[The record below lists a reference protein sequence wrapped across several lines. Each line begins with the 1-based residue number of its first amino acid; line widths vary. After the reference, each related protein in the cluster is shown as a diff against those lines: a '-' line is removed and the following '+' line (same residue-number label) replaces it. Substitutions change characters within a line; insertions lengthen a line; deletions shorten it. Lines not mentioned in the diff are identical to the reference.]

1 MWDVEVGL
9 AGDYEV
15 ELWYACP
22 ERDIGSTIELS
33 LGDIRLR
40 GKVTTA
46 HDPPARGRE
55 MERAPRTESY
65 AKEFRPL
72 KLGTIKLE
80 NQTGTLTLRALEIPS
95 DQVMEFR
102 LLTFRRVE

>member
-1 MWDVEVGL
+1 
-9 AGDYEV
+9 
-15 ELWYACP
+15 
-22 ERDIGSTIELS
+22 
-33 LGDIRLR
+33 
-40 GKVTTA
+40 
-46 HDPPARGRE
+46 

-80 NQTGTLTLRALEIPS
+80 NQTGTLTLRALEIPGN
-95 DQVMEFR
+95 QVMEFR